1 MLRVL
6 IADDHT
12 VVRKGLVQML
22 LEEFLSAHIGQ
33 ASDAEELLAKVL
45 KEEWDVVITDIS
57 MPGRSG
63 LEVLREIR
71 QVYPN
76 LPILVLS
83 VYDEEQYAIR
93 AIRAGASGYL
103 RKDSAADDLVKA
115 VHCLLLGKKYTSPC
129 LAVKLVASLDE
140 DANRQPNKYLSDRE
154 FEVMRMLASGLSVS
168 DIATILQLKATTIS
182 TFRSRVLT
190 KMNVKSNADLTRYA
204 IENKL
209 L

>member
-103 RKDSAADDLVKA
+103 RKDS
-115 VHCLLLGKKYTSPC
+115 
-129 LAVKLVASLDE
+129 
-140 DANRQPNKYLSDRE
+140 
-154 FEVMRMLASGLSVS
+154 
-168 DIATILQLKATTIS
+168 
-182 TFRSRVLT
+182 
-190 KMNVKSNADLTRYA
+190 
-204 IENKL
+204 
-209 L
+209 